1 MQVEYTKGA
10 MKKVLFGIFAHPDDE
25 AFGPSASLYKA
36 SESGTDVHLIV
47 ITDGEQGANPDKAP
61 DLGALR
67 IKEWRQSSRLIGAA
81 STKSLHYP
89 DGKLCSD
96 NYLSIAGEII
106 EYILKTI
113 GEYTVSTE
121 IDFMT
126 FDYQG
131 ISGHLDHI
139 AASMIATYVYLQ
151 LKSDSSKIMQVRRL
165 KYFCLS
171 EALAP
176 SANTSW
182 MYMPAGRQHAH
193 IDEKVGYEDIAD
205 KKLEIMK
212 AHHSQR
218 ADCASIIA
226 QRAHLSDHEKYCD
239 HFHYF
244 K

>member
-1 MQVEYTKGA
+1 

-25 AFGPSASLYKA
+25 AFGPSASLYKSA
-36 SESGTDVHLIV
+36 QSGTDVHLIV
-47 ITDGEQGANPDKAP
+47 VTDGEKGANPDN
-61 DLGALR
+61 DSNLGALR
-67 IKEWRQSSRLIGAA
+67 IKEWQKSSSLIGAT
-81 STKSLHYP
+81 STKALHYP

-96 NYLSIAGEII
+96 NYLSIANEILDHI
-106 EYILKTI
+106 HKVLSS
-113 GEYTVSTE
+113 YTTPAS

-139 AASMIATYVYLQ
+139 AASMIATYVYLE
-151 LKSDSSKIMQVRRL
+151 LKKDLSVNTSVNRL

-182 MYMPAGRQHAH
+182 IYMPAGKHHAH
-193 IDEKVGYEDIAD
+193 IDEEVHYEDIAE
-205 KKLEIMK
+205 KKLEIMN

-218 ADCASIIA
+218 ADCASILA
-226 QRAHLSDHEKYCD
+226 QRSHLSEHDKYCD